1 MGQDVGSLSR
11 VLAVRGILRDGI
23 LFPDLEF
30 VMSSTPVLP
39 GPSVFRSLFIAAA
52 TAGLVA
58 CSAPMGPAKAHLPLL
73 QAWFEDQAVLYVT
86 TDVSDA
92 QVAQAKGA
100 NFAPLL
106 AQALHEGAGRVAGR
120 AGATARVY
128 GFVNFS
134 QASVFAS
141 APEPVGAG
149 NQSLS
154 YTPLWQLAEVRWLQ
168 PEQARELRSEEA
180 VLAAEEQGLL
190 TVTPTR
196 VVLNCPIVSL
206 PGRGTLPGVS
216 MDPR

>member
-1 MGQDVGSLSR
+1 MHPTL
-11 VLAVRGILRDGI
+11 
-23 LFPDLEF
+23 
-30 VMSSTPVLP
+30 VLP
-39 GPSVFRSLFIAAA
+39 GRSVFRALFIAVI

-58 CSAPMGPAKAHLPLL
+58 CSAPMGPAKAHLPLQ
-73 QAWFEDQAVLYVT
+73 QAWFEEQPVLYVT

-106 AQALHEGAGRVAGR
+106 AHALQDAAGRVAGR

-128 GFVNFS
+128 GFVNFR

-149 NQSLS
+149 NLSRS

-168 PEQARELRSEEA
+168 PGQARELRSEEA
-180 VLAAEEQGLL
+180 VLAAAEQGLL
-190 TVTPTR
+190 TVTPTG
-196 VVLNCPIVSL
+196 VVLNCPIVSI
-206 PGRGTLPGVS
+206 PGRGTLPGAS
-216 MDPR
+216 TDPR

>member
-1 MGQDVGSLSR
+1 MH
-11 VLAVRGILRDGI
+11 
-23 LFPDLEF
+23 
-30 VMSSTPVLP
+30 STLVLP
-39 GPSVFRSLFIAAA
+39 GRSVFRALLAAV
-52 TAGLVA
+52 TLAGLAA
-58 CSAPMGPAKAHLPLL
+58 CSAPMGPPKAHLPLL

-92 QVAQAKGA
+92 QVARAKGA

-106 AQALHEGAGRVAGR
+106 AQALPEGAARMAGR

-168 PEQARELRSEEA
+168 AGQARELRSEEA

-206 PGRGTLPGVS
+206 PGRGALPGVS
-216 MDPR
+216 TDSR